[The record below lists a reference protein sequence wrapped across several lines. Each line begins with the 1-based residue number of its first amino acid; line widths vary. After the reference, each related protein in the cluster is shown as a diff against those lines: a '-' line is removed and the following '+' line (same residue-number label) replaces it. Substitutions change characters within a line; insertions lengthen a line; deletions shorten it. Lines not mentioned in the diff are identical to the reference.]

1 MPWDLDSDR
10 PVFAQLV
17 ERIQMDIVSGRYRP
31 GERLPSVRELAA
43 EAAVNPNTMQRAF
56 AQLEQMGLVY
66 TKRTS
71 GRFITE
77 DEDAIGELRIKI
89 AREETDRFAAHM
101 KRLGFTETE
110 ILAFM
115 RELMKGEESWEHY

>member
-43 EAAVNPNTMQRAF
+43 EAACLFT
-56 AQLEQMGLVY
+56 VY
-66 TKRTS
+66 RS
-71 GRFITE
+71 SDFPRV
-77 DEDAIGELRIKI
+77 
-89 AREETDRFAAHM
+89 
-101 KRLGFTETE
+101 
-110 ILAFM
+110 
-115 RELMKGEESWEHY
+115 

>member
-17 ERIQMDIVSGRYRP
+17 ERIQMDIVSGHYRP

-89 AREETDRFAAHM
+89 AREETDRFAARM